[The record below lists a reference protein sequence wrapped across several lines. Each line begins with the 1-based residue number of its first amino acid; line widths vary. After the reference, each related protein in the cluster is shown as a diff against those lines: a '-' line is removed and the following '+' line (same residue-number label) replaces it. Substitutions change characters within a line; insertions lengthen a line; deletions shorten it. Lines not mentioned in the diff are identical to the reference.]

1 MERLF
6 FALDLKDDPAAIAE
20 YESWH
25 GRGRIWPEV
34 VSHLRAAGIEELEIH
49 RCGNRLVMVM
59 EVPEGFDPEEQPAL
73 GRAAARVAEWEEL
86 MWQFQRPL
94 PFAKTG
100 EKWVPMARIFS
111 LKGLLGE
118 QKR

>member
-25 GRGRIWPEV
+25 SRGRIWPEIV
-34 VSHLRAAGIEELEIH
+34 AHLRAVGVEELEIH

-59 EVPEGFDPEEQPAL
+59 EVPEGTRPKDHVTIGATT
-73 GRAAARVAEWEEL
+73 ARVAEWEEL

-94 PFAKTG
+94 PFAQGG

-111 LKGLLGE
+111 LKSILAE
-118 QKR
+118 QAP